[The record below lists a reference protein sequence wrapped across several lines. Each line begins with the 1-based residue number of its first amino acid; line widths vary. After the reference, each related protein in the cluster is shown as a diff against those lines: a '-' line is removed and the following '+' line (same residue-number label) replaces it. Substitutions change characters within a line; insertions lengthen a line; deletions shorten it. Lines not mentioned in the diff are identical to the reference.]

1 MVGLVDS
8 QRRVPVRGWGAGG
21 AAGGPSQSEMCT
33 LISRA
38 PNSLPQ
44 PLGQGRR
51 IFLRP
56 RLVGSP
62 NQARA
67 TVAASM

>member
-21 AAGGPSQSEMCT
+21 VAGGPSQRWF
-33 LISRA
+33 LISLA
-38 PNSLPQ
+38 PSSRPQ
-44 PLGQGRR
+44 PFGQGRR

-56 RLVGSP
+56 LLEGSP